1 MEFKYVRH
9 NPRLY
14 KTNIETQTDDV
25 KSDGSIKLY
34 IGQVH
39 ITVLCSILL
48 DFQVC
53 IFNIK
58 LKIITIVSTLTLLFK
73 LFFII

>member
-1 MEFKYVRH
+1 MRH

-14 KTNIETQTDDV
+14 KTNIEAQKDDV

-34 IGQVH
+34 VGQVH
-39 ITVLCSILL
+39 TTVLCNILL

-53 IFNIK
+53 NRNK
-58 LKIITIVSTLTLLFK
+58 KIGYSITNVCLTT
-73 LFFII
+73 

>member
-1 MEFKYVRH
+1 MKKIIFQLLYTDEDKFLEFKYVRH

-14 KTNIETQTDDV
+14 KTNIEAQKDDV

-34 IGQVH
+34 VGQVH
-39 ITVLCSILL
+39 ITFLCSILL

-53 IFNIK
+53 
-58 LKIITIVSTLTLLFK
+58 V
-73 LFFII
+73 